1 LEKTRA
7 EVQSMTRPNISVRKA
22 QGSDRE
28 AVFKFCEKT
37 WSWGDYVQKVWDK
50 WLKQKDGRLFVAT
63 IKGVPVGISHVSI
76 DKPHEVWL
84 RGARTDPDY
93 RRKGVATAITRKCL
107 EYAKTKGAKV
117 ARLITESDNKAAQAV
132 LQKLEFKKVSEFVNM
147 KNERVT
153 TEKAQASEWA
163 TKNDMET
170 LWNHLQSSETYSK
183 AAGLY
188 TTLYHW
194 FSLEKEDLAR
204 FLEQQKA
211 ILHKNKK
218 GKTDGL
224 TLIEDATAR
233 EWHENTI
240 QTCYIDGNHNAA
252 LDMTKF
258 LKTHCKNINVEKIY
272 GFTCNH
278 KPVTSAL
285 EKLGF
290 KPPNSIEL
298 VYERKIQLT
307 HSLKS

>member
-1 LEKTRA
+1 
-7 EVQSMTRPNISVRKA
+7 MTRPKISVRKA
-22 QGSDRE
+22 QDSDRK

-37 WSWGDYVQKVWDK
+37 WSWGDYIQKVWDK

-63 IKGVPVGISHVSI
+63 IEGVPAGISHVSI
-76 DKPHEVWL
+76 DKAHEAWL
-84 RGARTDPDY
+84 RGARTAPDY

-107 EYAKTKGAKV
+107 EYAKKKGVKV
-117 ARLITESDNKAAQAV
+117 ARLVTESDSKAAQAV
-132 LQKLEFKKVSEFVNM
+132 LQKLGFEQVTEFVNM

-153 TEKAQASEWA
+153 TEKAEASRWASE
-163 TKNDMET
+163 NDLET
-170 LWNHLQSSETYSK
+170 LWNHLQNSETFSK

-194 FSLEKEDLAR
+194 FSLEKEDLTH

-218 GKTDGL
+218 GETDGL
-224 TLIEDATAR
+224 TLIEDATTG

-258 LKTHCKNINVEKIY
+258 LKTHCKKTNVEKIY
-272 GFTCNH
+272 GFTCNN

-285 EKLGF
+285 QKLGF
-290 KPPNSIEL
+290 KPPNLIEI
-298 VYERKIQLT
+298 VYEKKI
-307 HSLKS
+307 